1 MFSRIKIEEILH
13 NNHNDS
19 LSKLKADQEL
29 VHHSHSSTNLE
40 VPYTMK
46 NKLFVLL
53 LVFIITGCGANR
65 NEANETNN
73 QQQALNVRNST
84 IQNVDRKSGQEIS
97 QHLVDLAASIPNVND
112 AAAVVLGNYAI
123 VGIDVNE
130 DLERSE
136 VGSIKYSVAE
146 SLKNDPHG
154 ARAVVVADPDMT
166 ARIREIANDIRDGKP
181 IQGIFN
187 ELADISGRLMPEIP
201 ADMVD
206 PDAKENTVD
215 KPKEQLNNQ
224 QSKKLEEKQKE
235 QSNRH
240 LD

>member
-1 MFSRIKIEEILH
+1 
-13 NNHNDS
+13 
-19 LSKLKADQEL
+19 
-29 VHHSHSSTNLE
+29 
-40 VPYTMK
+40 MK

>member
-1 MFSRIKIEEILH
+1 M
-13 NNHNDS
+13 
-19 LSKLKADQEL
+19 
-29 VHHSHSSTNLE
+29 
-40 VPYTMK
+40 
-46 NKLFVLL
+46 LL
-53 LVFIITGCGANR
+53 LIFLITGCGANR
-65 NEANETNN
+65 DEANETNH

-166 ARIREIANDIRDGKP
+166 ARIREIGNDIRDGKP

-206 PDAKENTVD
+206 PGTKENTVD
-215 KPKEQLNNQ
+215 KPKENLNNQ

-240 LD
+240 LN

>member
-1 MFSRIKIEEILH
+1 MI
-13 NNHNDS
+13 
-19 LSKLKADQEL
+19 
-29 VHHSHSSTNLE
+29 
-40 VPYTMK
+40 K
-46 NKLFVLL
+46 NKLFLL
-53 LVFIITGCGANR
+53 LLIFLITGCGANR
-65 NEANETNN
+65 DEANETNH

-166 ARIREIANDIRDGKP
+166 ARIREIGNDIRDGKP

-206 PDAKENTVD
+206 PGTKENTVD
-215 KPKEQLNNQ
+215 KPKENLNNQ

-240 LD
+240 LN

>member
-1 MFSRIKIEEILH
+1 MI
-13 NNHNDS
+13 
-19 LSKLKADQEL
+19 
-29 VHHSHSSTNLE
+29 
-40 VPYTMK
+40 K

-53 LVFIITGCGANR
+53 LIFLITGCGANR
-65 NEANETNN
+65 DEANETNH

-166 ARIREIANDIRDGKP
+166 ARIREIGNDIRDGKP

-206 PDAKENTVD
+206 PGTKENTVD
-215 KPKEQLNNQ
+215 KPKENLNNQ

-240 LD
+240 LN